1 MTANIGDVI
10 ALIISVLAV
19 VLLYARHVYWNLIIV
34 SVKIK
39 KDVVRYDSIMVMIV
53 LAQLNIHQSK
63 YLADLGKRKVK
74 FLF

>member
-39 KDVVRYDSIMVMIV
+39 RDVVRYDSIMV
-53 LAQLNIHQSK
+53 
-63 YLADLGKRKVK
+63 
-74 FLF
+74 